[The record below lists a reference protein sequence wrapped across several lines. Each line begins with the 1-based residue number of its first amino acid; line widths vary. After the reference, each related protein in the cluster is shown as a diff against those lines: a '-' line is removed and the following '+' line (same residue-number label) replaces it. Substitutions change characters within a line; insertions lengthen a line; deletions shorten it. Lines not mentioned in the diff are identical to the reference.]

1 MKLGLFAKACFSVGL
16 LALILAVPARAA
28 EIAKILLGD
37 VTLEAKIEGPR
48 GEGPY
53 PMIIFAPGKDTR
65 SNERLFEKLARA
77 ANRQGFMTIR
87 FDWLFTGATQ
97 SPPAKGKKTEKPVA
111 REPSAGLAD
120 EAEQLSILLNELT
133 ASRMMKQYSI
143 DPEKVVLISKGF
155 GSRVA
160 MLPDAGGT
168 GAKVKA
174 SVLLAPECDG
184 ENRFKKVY
192 APWIATKIPRLL
204 VQARADTGCDLAQIY
219 EAAPEFGANVA
230 IFTPSGNREFLG
242 ESPKDFATQDTVVA
256 TTLTWLKDLG
266 WTKGLAPIAKRK
278 KKKKAPSPAD
288 HKHEGHSQGAHPH

>member
-1 MKLGLFAKACFSVGL
+1 MKLGIHAKALFSISL
-16 LALILAVPARAA
+16 LFLSSVAPTQAA

-53 PMIIFAPGKDTR
+53 PMIIFAAGKDTP
-65 SNERLFEKLARA
+65 SSERLFEKLALA

-87 FDWLFTGATQ
+87 FDWLFTGVTQ
-97 SPPAKGKKTEKPVA
+97 SPPAKGKKAQKPVA

-143 DPEKVVLISKGF
+143 DPEKVILVSKGF

-160 MLPDAGGT
+160 MLPDSGGT

-174 SVLLAPECDG
+174 SILIAPECDG
-184 ENRFKKVY
+184 ENRFKKAY

-204 VQARADTGCDLAQIY
+204 VKARGDAGCDLAQIY
-219 EAAPEFGANVA
+219 EAAPEFGSNVA
-230 IFTPSGNREFLG
+230 LFTPNGNREFLG
-242 ESPKDFATQDTVVA
+242 ESPKDFTTQDSVVA
-256 TTLTWLKDLG
+256 TTLAWLKDLG
-266 WTKGLAPIAKRK
+266 WTKGLAPVEKRK
-278 KKKKAPSPAD
+278 KKKVASPAD